1 MAMSAATAASTIP
14 IGPVSAVMTAPS
26 APVAVF
32 TPPIR
37 ETSGETTRM
46 IVPTVD
52 ITLPTTTSTG
62 PIAAATSATP
72 GGAGDPPAP
81 EQAGAVVGYVA
92 LRRIRYGTKDAEGQ
106 RISRTYEPGERL
118 DLDDDTAAVLLQ
130 RGDVKR
136 A

>member
-1 MAMSAATAASTIP
+1 MAAARKTHAHAPAPAA
-14 IGPVSAVMTAPS
+14 AAPADDAARPGA
-26 APVAVF
+26 APAPD
-32 TPPIR
+32 TPP
-37 ETSGETTRM
+37 ESEAAPG
-46 IVPTVD
+46 
-52 ITLPTTTSTG
+52 
-62 PIAAATSATP
+62 AATSAAP

-92 LRRIRYGTKDAEGQ
+92 LRRIRYGTKDTEGQ
-106 RISRTYEPGERL
+106 RISRTYEPGAAL

>member
-1 MAMSAATAASTIP
+1 MAAARKTHANAPAPAA
-14 IGPVSAVMTAPS
+14 AAPADDAARPGA
-26 APVAVF
+26 APAPD
-32 TPPIR
+32 TPP
-37 ETSGETTRM
+37 ESEAAPG
-46 IVPTVD
+46 
-52 ITLPTTTSTG
+52 
-62 PIAAATSATP
+62 AATSAAP